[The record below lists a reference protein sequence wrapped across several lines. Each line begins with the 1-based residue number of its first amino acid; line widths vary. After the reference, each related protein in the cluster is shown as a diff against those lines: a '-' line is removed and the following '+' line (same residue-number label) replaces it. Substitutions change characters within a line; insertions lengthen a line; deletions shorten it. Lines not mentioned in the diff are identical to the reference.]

1 MADRFAYARTYER
14 LYRLGYHAKKDYS
27 HARSICDRVADGTIS
42 ATSALDVGCS
52 TGWAVQR
59 LGALGLR
66 ASGVDVAA
74 TAVRKG
80 RAAGLDLRE
89 ASATS
94 LPFDDD
100 AFELVLS
107 TDCFEHLHPDDVESA
122 VAEAVRVSSD
132 WLAFKINPR
141 TDRNR
146 WWKFLARSPLH
157 LTTQPLAWWVE
168 RFEDAGA
175 ELIELDGA
183 EEELILRVPATARG
197 TSAASA
203 DHRVEAPAPAPA

>member
-27 HARSICDRVADGTIS
+27 HARSICDRVADGMIP

-52 TGWAVQR
+52 TGWAVRR
-59 LGALGLR
+59 LGELGLR

-74 TAVRKG
+74 TAVRRG
-80 RAAGLDLRE
+80 RAAGLDLHV

-107 TDCFEHLHPDDVESA
+107 TDCFEHLHPDDVEAA

-146 WWKFLARSPLH
+146 WWKLLAGSPLH
-157 LTTQPLAWWVE
+157 LTTQPLEWWVE

-183 EEELILRVPATARG
+183 EEELILRVPAAARG
-197 TSAASA
+197 TSDASA
-203 DHRVEAPAPAPA
+203 DRRVRTPAPA